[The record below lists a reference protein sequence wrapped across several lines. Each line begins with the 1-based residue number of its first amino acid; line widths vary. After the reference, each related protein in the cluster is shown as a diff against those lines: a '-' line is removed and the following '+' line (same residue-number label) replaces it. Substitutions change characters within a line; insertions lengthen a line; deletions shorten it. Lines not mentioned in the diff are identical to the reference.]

1 MSHYEAPIRK
11 PLVTGNKSYHD
22 VTVDVAAP
30 VEGRANKAWWIVF
43 SISLVAFL
51 WGVGCIVYTIST
63 GIGTWGLNK
72 TVGWAWDITN
82 FVWWVGIGHAGTL
95 ISAVLLL
102 FRQKWRMAINRSAEA
117 MTIFSVMQA
126 GLFPLIHMGR
136 PWLAYWVLPIPNQFG
151 SLWPNF
157 NSPLLWDV
165 FAISTYLS
173 VSLVFWWTGLLPD
186 FAMIRDRA
194 ITPFTKRIYS
204 ILSFGWS
211 GRAKDWQ
218 RFEEV
223 SLVLA
228 GLATPLV
235 LSVHTIVS
243 FDFATSVIPG
253 WHTTIFPPYF
263 VAGAIFSGFAMVNT
277 LLIIMR
283 KVCNLENYIT
293 IQHIELMN
301 IVIMIT
307 GSIVGT
313 AYITELVIAWYSGV
327 EYEQYAFLNRAT
339 GPYWWAY
346 WSMMTCNVFSP
357 QFMWFKKLRT
367 SIMFSFFISIVVNIG
382 MWFERFV
389 IIVTSLHRDYLPSSW
404 TMFSPTFVDIGIFIG
419 TIGFFFVLFLLY
431 ARSFPV
437 IAQAEVKTI
446 LKASG
451 EKYKK
456 LRAEHGDDV
465 LHYNPETVGRNPVR
479 NEEEGIHHKIED
491 TEHQTRVEADHPH
504 EETVNMDGMVISEVN
519 KDRVDEM
526 LSRIG
531 TYDPKTQDAD
541 DLTRLKNVG
550 PLLQQ
555 HFHQVGI
562 YLFDQVSKLTERDFE
577 LLDEVIENF
586 PIQENREGWV
596 AQANKL
602 KNK

>member
-1 MSHYEAPIRK
+1 MASHYEAPIRR
-11 PLVTGNKSYHD
+11 PLVTGEKSYHD
-22 VTVDVAAP
+22 VSVDVAAP
-30 VEGRANKAWWIVF
+30 VEGKANKQWWIVF
-43 SISLVAFL
+43 SIALAAFL
-51 WGVGCIVYTIST
+51 WGIGCIIYTIST

-102 FRQKWRMAINRSAEA
+102 FRQKWRMAVNRSAEA
-117 MTIFSVMQA
+117 MTIFSVIQA
-126 GLFPLIHMGR
+126 GLFPIIHMGR
-136 PWLAYWVLPIPNQFG
+136 PWLGYWVLPIPNAYG
-151 SLWPNF
+151 SLWVNF

-194 ITPFTKRIYS
+194 VKPFQKKIYS
-204 ILSFGWS
+204 LLSFGWT

-263 VAGAIFSGFAMVNT
+263 VAGAIFSGFAMVQT

-283 KVCNLENYIT
+283 KVSNLEDYIT
-293 IQHIELMN
+293 VQHIELMN

-307 GSIVGT
+307 GSIVGV
-313 AYITELVIAWYSGV
+313 AYITELFVAWYSGV

-339 GPYWWAY
+339 GPYAWAY
-346 WSMMTCNVFSP
+346 WMMMSCNVFSP
-357 QFMWFKKLRT
+357 QFMWFKRLRT
-367 SIMFSFFISIVVNIG
+367 SIMFSFFISIVVNVG

-431 ARSFPV
+431 ARTFPV

-446 LKASG
+446 LKSSG
-451 EKYKK
+451 ERYKRIRESGES
-456 LRAEHGDDV
+456 L
-465 LHYNPETVGRNPVR
+465 VGTGTDQRTS
-479 NEEEGIHHKIED
+479 GKI
-491 TEHQTRVEADHPH
+491 TKRVKAIAGKAKPKD
-504 EETVNMDGMVISEVN
+504 EVKT
-519 KDRVDEM
+519 KDKDE
-526 LSRIG
+526 LKNSLLGSIG
-531 TYDPKTQDAD
+531 TFDSATQKAD
-541 DLTRLKNVG
+541 DLKKISGVG
-550 PLLQQ
+550 PKMEEVLNSI
-555 HFHQVGI
+555 GI
-562 YLFDQVSKLTERDFE
+562 FSFLQVSKMTKKEYDLLDSITGSFPGRAERD
-577 LLDEVIENF
+577 DWS
-586 PIQENREGWV
+586 G
-596 AQANKL
+596 QAKKL
-602 KNK
+602 IK

>member
-1 MSHYEAPIRK
+1 MASHYEAPIRR
-11 PLVTGNKSYHD
+11 PLVTGEKSYHD
-22 VTVDVAAP
+22 VTVDVARP
-30 VEGRANKAWWIVF
+30 VEGKANRAWWIVF
-43 SISLVAFL
+43 SIALVAFL
-51 WGVGCIVYTIST
+51 WGIGCIIYTIST
-63 GIGTWGLNK
+63 GIGVWGLNK
-72 TVGWAWDITN
+72 TVNWAWDITN

-117 MTIFSVMQA
+117 MTIFSVVQA
-126 GLFPLIHMGR
+126 GLFPIIHMGR

-151 SLWPNF
+151 SLWVNF

-186 FAMIRDRA
+186 FAMLRDRA
-194 ITPFTKRIYS
+194 VRPFQKKIYA
-204 ILSFGWS
+204 LVSFGWS

-263 VAGAIFSGFAMVNT
+263 VAGAVFSGFAMVNT

-283 KVCNLENYIT
+283 KVCNLEDYIT
-293 IQHIELMN
+293 VQHIELMN

-307 GSIVGT
+307 GSIVGV
-313 AYITELVIAWYSGV
+313 AYITELFIAWYSGV

-346 WSMMTCNVFSP
+346 WAMMSCNVFSP

-404 TMFSPTFVDIGIFIG
+404 SMFSPTFVDIGIFIG

-431 ARSFPV
+431 SRTFPV

-446 LKASG
+446 LKSSG
-451 EKYKK
+451 ERYKNI
-456 LRAEHGDDV
+456 RERGDS
-465 LHYNPETVGRNPVR
+465 LVGTGVDARTSNLIAGNITPTK
-479 NEEEGIHHKIED
+479 EIKASKPAM
-491 TEHQTRVEADHPH
+491 TEVPSGDNSNSVTDLL
-504 EETVNMDGMVISEVN
+504 GS
-519 KDRVDEM
+519 
-526 LSRIG
+526 IG
-531 TYDPKTQDAD
+531 TFDTATEKAD
-541 DLTRLKNVG
+541 DLKKINGIG
-550 PLLQQ
+550 PKMEEVLNSIGVYTFL
-555 HFHQVGI
+555 
-562 YLFDQVSKLTERDFE
+562 QVSKMTKKEYDLLDSITGTFPGRAERDDWSGQAKN
-577 LLDEVIENF
+577 LLN
-586 PIQENREGWV
+586 N
-596 AQANKL
+596 
-602 KNK
+602 

>member
-1 MSHYEAPIRK
+1 MASHYEAPIRK
-11 PLVTGNKSYHD
+11 PLVLGDKGYHD
-22 VTVDVAAP
+22 VTVDIARP
-30 VEGRANKAWWIVF
+30 VEGKANKQWWIVF
-43 SISLVAFL
+43 TIALVAFL
-51 WGVGCIVYTIST
+51 WGLGCIIYTVST
-63 GIGTWGLNK
+63 GIGVWGLNR
-72 TVGWAWDITN
+72 TVNWAWDITN

-117 MTIFSVMQA
+117 MTIFSVVQA
-126 GLFPLIHMGR
+126 GLFPIIHMGR
-136 PWLAYWVLPIPNQFG
+136 PWLGYWVLPIPNQFG
-151 SLWPNF
+151 SLWVNF

-194 ITPFTKRIYS
+194 VKPFQKKIYS
-204 ILSFGWS
+204 LLSFGWT

-283 KVCNLENYIT
+283 KVCNLEAYIT
-293 IQHIELMN
+293 VQHIELMN

-307 GSIVGT
+307 GSIVGC
-313 AYITELVIAWYSGV
+313 AYITELFIAWYSGV

-431 ARSFPV
+431 SRTFPV
-437 IAQAEVKTI
+437 IAQAEVKSI
-446 LKASG
+446 LKSSG

-456 LRAEHGDDV
+456 LRDAGKPLYEMPAKGGSKKVEAPKAEVKEVDPKQVSSLLEAIGTFD
-465 LHYNPETVGRNPVR
+465 PET
-479 NEEEGIHHKIED
+479 D
-491 TEHQTRVEADHPH
+491 T
-504 EETVNMDGMVISEVN
+504 
-519 KDRVDEM
+519 
-526 LSRIG
+526 
-531 TYDPKTQDAD
+531 AD
-541 DLTRLKNVG
+541 DLKKVKGIG
-550 PLLQQ
+550 PQMEEALNQI
-555 HFHQVGI
+555 GI
-562 YLFDQVSKLTERDFE
+562 HTFAQVSKMTEKEYD
-577 LLDEVIENF
+577 LLDSITGSF
-586 PIQENREGWV
+586 PGR
-596 AQANKL
+596 AQRDDWAGQAKKL
-602 KNK
+602 NDKK

>member
-1 MSHYEAPIRK
+1 MASHYEAPIRR
-11 PLVTGNKSYHD
+11 PLVIGDKSYHD

-30 VEGRANKAWWIVF
+30 VEGKANKSWWIVF
-43 SISLVAFL
+43 TIALIAFL
-51 WGVGCIVYTIST
+51 WGVGCIIYTVST
-63 GIGTWGLNK
+63 GIGVWGLNR
-72 TVGWAWDITN
+72 TVNWAWDITN

-117 MTIFSVMQA
+117 MTIFSVIQA
-126 GLFPLIHMGR
+126 GLFPIIHMGR

-151 SLWPNF
+151 SLWVNF

-194 ITPFTKRIYS
+194 VTPFTRRVYS

-283 KVCNLENYIT
+283 KVSKLEDYIT

-301 IVIMIT
+301 IVIMLT
-307 GSIVGT
+307 GSIVGV
-313 AYITELVIAWYSGV
+313 AYITELFIAWYSGV

-346 WSMMTCNVFSP
+346 WAMMSCNVFSP
-357 QFMWFKKLRT
+357 QFMWFPKLRR

-431 ARSFPV
+431 ARTFPV
-437 IAQAEVKTI
+437 IAQAEIKSI
-446 LKASG
+446 LKGSG
-451 EKYKK
+451 SKYKK
-456 LRAEHGDDV
+456 MRAEHGDDV
-465 LHYNPETVGRNPVR
+465 KHYSPIVREPASNATHIDDTTNEDHNPMIN
-479 NEEEGIHHKIED
+479 
-491 TEHQTRVEADHPH
+491 ADALV
-504 EETVNMDGMVISEVN
+504 TSEYQ
-519 KDRVDEM
+519 KDQLDAM
-526 LSRIG
+526 LERLG
-531 TYDPKTQDAD
+531 NYDPATQKAD
-541 DLTRLKNVG
+541 NLKKISGVG
-550 PLLQQ
+550 PVMEQKL
-555 HFHQVGI
+555 HQLGI
-562 YLFDQVSKLTERDFE
+562 YTFDQVSNMTDADYD
-577 LLDEVIENF
+577 LLDEIIGEF
-586 PIQENREGWV
+586 PGRAKRDDWAG
-596 AQANKL
+596 QAAKL
-602 KNK
+602 KNKA

>member
-1 MSHYEAPIRK
+1 MAHYEAPIRR
-11 PLVTGNKSYHD
+11 PLVTGDKTYHD
-22 VTVDVAAP
+22 VTLDVVAP
-30 VEGRANKAWWIVF
+30 VEGRANKHWWIVF
-43 SISLVAFL
+43 GIALAAFL
-51 WGVGCIVYTIST
+51 WGIGCIIYTVT
-63 GIGTWGLNK
+63 NGIGSWGLNK
-72 TVGWAWDITN
+72 TVNWAWDITN

-117 MTIFSVMQA
+117 MTIFSVVQA
-126 GLFPLIHMGR
+126 GLFPIIHMGR

-151 SLWPNF
+151 SLWVNF

-194 ITPFTKRIYS
+194 VKPFQKKIYS
-204 ILSFGWS
+204 LLSFGWS

-263 VAGAIFSGFAMVNT
+263 VAGAVFSGFAMVNT
-277 LLIIMR
+277 LLIVMR
-283 KVCNLENYIT
+283 KVSNLEDYIT

-307 GSIVGT
+307 GSIVGV
-313 AYITELVIAWYSGV
+313 AYITELFMAWYSGV

-339 GPYWWAY
+339 GPYAWSY
-346 WSMMTCNVFSP
+346 WMMMSCNVFSP
-357 QFMWFKKLRT
+357 QFMWFPKLRR
-367 SIMFSFFISIVVNIG
+367 SIMFSFIISIVVNIG

-404 TMFSPTFVDIGIFIG
+404 SMFSPTFVDIGIFIG

-431 ARSFPV
+431 ARTFPV

-446 LKASG
+446 MKSSG
-451 EKYKK
+451 ERYKNIREAGQS
-456 LRAEHGDDV
+456 LMGTGADPRTSG
-465 LHYNPETVGRNPVR
+465 GPVKM
-479 NEEEGIHHKIED
+479 NLDGNYQAAQAAVVSDEAMIPED
-491 TEHQTRVEADHPH
+491 THGNEALLNSLG
-504 EETVNMDGMVISEVN
+504 VF
-519 KDRVDEM
+519 
-526 LSRIG
+526 
-531 TYDPKTQDAD
+531 DPATQKAD
-541 DLTRLKNVG
+541 DLQKVNGIG
-550 PLLQQ
+550 PKMEEKLNQL
-555 HFHQVGI
+555 GI
-562 YLFDQVSKLTERDFE
+562 YTFAQVARMTQADYNLLDSITGSFPGRAERD
-577 LLDEVIENF
+577 DWA
-586 PIQENREGWV
+586 G
-596 AQANKL
+596 QAATLN
-602 KNK
+602 NN